1 MRIRSL
7 FLLVLLP
14 TVAAAACAHRSPETR
29 DERREHAVA
38 AEERREHAVDRHNEW
53 TRLGE
58 RRVDGA
64 HDRDVIA
71 VGPREGTFRK
81 IMLVVEHSAVE
92 VRDVVVTFGDGSHF
106 SPATQLVFSPNTRSS
121 VIDLPGAERT
131 IRNVELRYGNLPGGG
146 RAEVQLWAR

>member
-1 MRIRSL
+1 MRIRS
-7 FLLVLLP
+7 FLLLMLLP
-14 TVAAAACAHRSPETR
+14 TVAAAACAHRAHETR
-29 DERREHAVA
+29 
-38 AEERREHAVDRHNEW
+38 AEERREHAVATEERREHAADGHDW

-71 VGPREGTFRK
+71 VGAREGTFRK
-81 IMLVVEHSAVE
+81 IMIVVEHSAVE
-92 VRDVVVTFGDGSHF
+92 VHDVVVTFGDGSHF

-131 IRNVELRYGNLPGGG
+131 IKNVEFRYGNLPGGG